1 MKKTTIL
8 CVGLCAAMAFTSC
21 KSNES
26 AYKRAYEKAKQYDTA
41 AAQQA
46 PQTPQTA
53 APQTT
58 EEVAVV
64 APVEAKPADEARV
77 VDNLDNVSVRQESV
91 TLINGSGLKDFSVI
105 VGSFGLISNAEGLQ
119 QRLKAAGY
127 DAQVVK
133 NEEKNMYRVVAS
145 TFAGKA
151 DAEDII
157 HRLRQETYRTGSHRP
172 SADHRWRVGDC
183 FYIRTVRLV
192 ESLYGQGA
200 CGTYRDRRAP
210 SAQW

>member
-151 DAEDII
+151 DAVNSRDQLRATYPDAWLLILPSWRGYYPSITARNVPDWQSPTLCRSSLEGW
-157 HRLRQETYRTGSHRP
+157 RLFLHPNCSTG
-172 SADHRWRVGDC
+172 
-183 FYIRTVRLV
+183 
-192 ESLYGQGA
+192 
-200 CGTYRDRRAP
+200 
-210 SAQW
+210 

>member
-1 MKKTTIL
+1 MKKTTLL
-8 CVGLCAAMAFTSC
+8 CVGICAAMAFTSC

-46 PQTPQTA
+46 PQA
-53 APQTT
+53 ATQTT

-64 APVEAKPADEARV
+64 APVEAKPANETRV

-91 TLINGSGLKDFSVI
+91 MLINGSGLKDFSVI

-127 DAQVVK
+127 DAQIVK
-133 NEEKNMYRVVAS
+133 NEDKNMYRVVAS

-151 DAEDII
+151 DAVNSRDQ
-157 HRLRQETYRTGSHRP
+157 LRATYP
-172 SADHRWRVGDC
+172 DAWLL
-183 FYIRTVRLV
+183 YNVR
-192 ESLYGQGA
+192 
-200 CGTYRDRRAP
+200 
-210 SAQW
+210 